1 MFNTFVVKILISMKR
16 LVILTVTLVIAMLNS
31 AKAIEKGDFHL
42 NITTNLGHHSFIP
55 TYELKTFNPSKGKF
69 EKFGF
74 IPGVTLNMDYAVSPY
89 FSLGVWFTFSG
100 KSFSKDST
108 SQLFNFKYRSFG
120 IGTRGVFHLYQ
131 LISEKGNTKLDAD
144 AFDVYIPFSVGG
156 GFRLKSKENTL
167 NGEYKKF
174 KGGAIVGAGLGMT
187 YYFVEHI
194 GANLEAGYCEGSYA
208 KIGLAFKF

>member
-1 MFNTFVVKILISMKR
+1 MKKIASLFLLVV
-16 LVILTVTLVIAMLNS
+16 LVACSNVY
-31 AKAIEKGDFHL
+31 AIEKGDFHV

-89 FSLGVWFTFSG
+89 FSLGGWFTFSG

-131 LISEKGNTKLDAD
+131 WTW
-144 AFDVYIPFSVGG
+144 
-156 GFRLKSKENTL
+156 
-167 NGEYKKF
+167 
-174 KGGAIVGAGLGMT
+174 
-187 YYFVEHI
+187 
-194 GANLEAGYCEGSYA
+194 
-208 KIGLAFKF
+208 GLARTIELWL